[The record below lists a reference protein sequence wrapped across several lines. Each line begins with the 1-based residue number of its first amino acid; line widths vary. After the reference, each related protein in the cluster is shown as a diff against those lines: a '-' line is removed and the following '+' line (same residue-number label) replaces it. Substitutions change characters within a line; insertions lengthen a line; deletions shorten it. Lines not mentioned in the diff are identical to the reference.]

1 MKTITQNQ
9 VLKELE
15 DGLKTQSRCVIVEYT
30 ADQVNYGFDAKPNFE
45 YCQKHDI
52 PCVNI
57 GRRGGAFVVNKGDI
71 GFGYIEQGCNNKIGE
86 AIYDR
91 FVQFFLNKGL
101 NATQCS
107 NDVLINGYKVFGW
120 ASHYYKDFDAIYI
133 TAHFTL
139 SVDVELIKNVCTK
152 EMNKVPKGLNDFGI
166 IKQDV
171 ISFLEQIGEE
181 YTI

>member
-57 GRRGGAFVVNKGDI
+57 GRRGGAFVVNKGDL

-91 FVQFFLNKGL
+91 FVQFLLNKGL

-139 SVDVELIKNVCTK
+139 SVDVELIKNVC
-152 EMNKVPKGLNDFGI
+152 FF
-166 IKQDV
+166 
-171 ISFLEQIGEE
+171 ISCFFITFML
-181 YTI
+181 